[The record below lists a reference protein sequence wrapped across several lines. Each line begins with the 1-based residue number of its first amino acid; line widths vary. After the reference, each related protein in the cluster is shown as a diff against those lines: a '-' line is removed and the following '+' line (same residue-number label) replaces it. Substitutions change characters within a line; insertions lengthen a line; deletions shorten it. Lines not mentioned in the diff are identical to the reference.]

1 MLAALGLL
9 LGLQDP
15 TALDRAVQAGITDGI
30 YPGAVAIV
38 GTADRILAAR
48 GYGHF
53 TWNGKSAVPQPDSTL
68 FDLAS
73 LSKVVATT
81 SAVMLLADRGRLA
94 LQHPVQRY
102 LPGFVG
108 AGKDQVTVR
117 LLLEHRSGLRA
128 GLRLDTLA
136 RDAAEA
142 RALVLAEP
150 LRFPPGERVI
160 YSDLNAMLLGWIV
173 EAVAGE
179 PLDAFVAREI
189 FTPLGMSETRYRPPR
204 DLAARIMPVGLWRG
218 HAIAGEVHDQNAAR
232 LGGVAG
238 HAGLYATGADL
249 TRFAQFMLRRGR
261 APDGTVL
268 VRAGAVDVFLRRGP
282 GNRALGWEMRD
293 TTSADNT
300 GRHMSPTTYGHTGYT
315 GTSLWID
322 PERDL
327 FVILLTN
334 RVFAPRTSRSIARLK
349 VVRGAVADAAV
360 ELAEARTAAS
370 GGARGAAP

>member
-1 MLAALGLL
+1 MIIALGLL

-15 TALDRAVQAGITDGI
+15 GALDRAVLAGIADGV

-38 GTADRILAAR
+38 GTSDRILAAR

-53 TWNGKSAVPQPDSTL
+53 TWNGKSPAPHPDSTL
-68 FDLAS
+68 FDVAS

-81 SAVMLLADRGRLA
+81 TAVMLLADRGRLA

-108 AGKDQVTVR
+108 EGKDRVTVR

-136 RDAAEA
+136 RDAAQA

-150 LRFPPGERVI
+150 LRHPPGEVVI

-179 PLDAFVAREI
+179 PLDVFVAREV
-189 FTPLGMSETRYRPPR
+189 FAPLQMTETRYRPPR
-204 DLAARIMPVGLWRG
+204 ALADRIMPVGLWRG

-249 TRFAQFMLRRGR
+249 ARFAQFMLRRGAR
-261 APDGTVL
+261 SDGTPL
-268 VRAGAVDVFLRRGP
+268 VRPGAVDAFLRRGP

-293 TTSADNT
+293 TTTTDNS
-300 GRHMSPTTYGHTGYT
+300 GRHMSGATYGHTGYT

-334 RVFAPRTSRSIARLK
+334 RVFAPRTNRSITQLK
-349 VVRGAVADAAV
+349 VVRGAVADVAVDMAA
-360 ELAEARTAAS
+360 ACAA
-370 GGARGAAP
+370 GPGCARGTTP